1 LDVLN
6 ESGDIRPIH
15 TWDGPGMEDART
27 DPGPL
32 EWRFVMK
39 KPYSSIIE
47 ENRSTIIHLRQISI
61 FYGELGLGTQKIKD
75 GTITNMDLARTIF
88 PLVLFNKLAGLR
100 RDLGLGW
107 LIIESTSRQV
117 VQNIE
122 RARLGCA
129 IFNPKWGDGAN
140 DAVRTEMDTIM
151 KSDVETLFP
160 VGKGC
165 IICLQATHLTNDCAE
180 MQSEIFILNRPLP
193 GMMPKHTC
201 HELIAMALSEEDGRN
216 RELPRDTIHK
226 WIELY
231 YAKKLLGKTIDE
243 TLAEG
248 FDQVNN
254 DIWKKRPFDTSNARE
269 VRPLVQQESSKP
281 SQADIYLEDQVQ
293 PEKLTKCTLK

>member
-1 LDVLN
+1 
-6 ESGDIRPIH
+6 
-15 TWDGPGMEDART
+15 MEDART

-32 EWRFVMK
+32 TWRFVMK

-47 ENRSTIIHLRQISI
+47 KNRSTIIHLRQISI

-75 GTITNMDLARTIF
+75 ATITNMNLAQTIYS
-88 PLVLFNKLAGLR
+88 LALANKLAGLR
-100 RDLGLGW
+100 RDMGLGW

-117 VQNIE
+117 IQNIE
-122 RARLGCA
+122 TARLGCA

-140 DAVRTEMDTIM
+140 DAVPTEMDRIV
-151 KSDVETLFP
+151 KSDVGTLFP

-165 IICLQATHLTNDCAE
+165 IICLQATHLTNNCVDTE
-180 MQSEIFILNRPLP
+180 SEICTLNRPVP
-193 GMMPKHTC
+193 GGMGKHTC
-201 HELIAMALSEEDGRN
+201 HELISMALSEEDGSN

-226 WIELY
+226 WIGLY
-231 YAKKLLGKTIDE
+231 YTGKLLGKTIDE

-254 DIWKKRPFDTSNARE
+254 DIWKKRPFDISNARE
-269 VRPLVQQESSKP
+269 IPPLVKRGSSEP

-293 PEKLTKCTLK
+293 LEKLTKHTLK